1 MAAGP
6 AGQGAALEALHGGW
20 PFGPG
25 PELWPV
31 VVEWREAAGTQ
42 GAAGTQAA
50 GAHLC
55 CKECGQSVTRLG
67 RWAHTLASLKPQIAA
82 HVMQVHLERTAC

>member
-1 MAAGP
+1 LSEP
-6 AGQGAALEALHGGW
+6 AQAPYTLEGLHGGW

-31 VVEWREAAGTQ
+31 TVGWQEATPTGS
-42 GAAGTQAA
+42 QAA
-50 GAHLC
+50 GAHLL

-67 RWAHTLASLKPQIAA
+67 PWVHTLAGLKPQIAA
-82 HVMQVHLERTAC
+82 HVMQVHLELVVR